1 MLFFPESTSET
12 KSQGA
17 LPEIKS
23 GENLLFFFL
32 WKSASTM
39 LLAQQ

>member
-1 MLFFPESTSET
+1 MLFFPEGTSET
-12 KSQGA
+12 KSQAG

-23 GENLLFFFL
+23 GENVLFLFL